1 MRLAQLLPARRLV
14 ELEFHLPSHRLG
26 AAELMDT
33 LRRHG
38 QALPALHFATLSGY
52 LRGFI
57 DLVFEH
63 GGRYHLLDWKSNHLG
78 DLPHD
83 YAAQSLQRT
92 MLQQGYQL
100 QALLYALA
108 LHRHLGQRLP
118 DYDFE
123 RHFGG
128 VLYVF
133 VRGVRPAW
141 TQADGTPAG
150 VHGQRPTLA
159 LLDALSALFDGK
171 PVDA

>member
-1 MRLAQLLPARRLV
+1 
-14 ELEFHLPSHRLG
+14 
-26 AAELMDT
+26 
-33 LRRHG
+33 
-38 QALPALHFATLSGY
+38 
-52 LRGFI
+52 
-57 DLVFEH
+57 
-63 GGRYHLLDWKSNHLG
+63 
-78 DLPHD
+78 
-83 YAAQSLQRT
+83 

-150 VHGQRPTLA
+150 VHVQRPTLA